1 MNTPTN
7 NTIYDKYAM
16 TLFHQLPQ
24 GIKENILYTLEDLV
38 EKYHTDNKPLF
49 EQRLGLLNKPMR
61 KTVTIDQLAT
71 EQNYKGFDNEKANK
85 IIKDLALEEPIEEL
99 LKVLS
104 R

>member
-1 MNTPTN
+1 MEITAN
-7 NTIYDKYAM
+7 NSMYDKYVI
-16 TLFHQLPQ
+16 TLLHQLPQ

-38 EKYHTDNKPLF
+38 EQYHTDNKPLF

-71 EQNYKGFDNEKANK
+71 EQNYKGFDSEKANK

-104 R
+104 K

>member
-1 MNTPTN
+1 MKTPTN

-24 GIKENILYTLEDLV
+24 GIQENILYTLEDLV

-49 EQRLGLLNKPMR
+49 EQRLALLNKPIR
-61 KTVTIDQLAT
+61 KTVTIEQLAT

-99 LKVLS
+99 LKTLTK
-104 R
+104 